1 MGRCRDPWRE
11 YDGPA
16 HRRGLSLVDCTSF
29 AIMRRQAITRAFHF
43 DRHFQEQGFEF
54 PRLA

>member
-1 MGRCRDPWRE
+1 LRE
-11 YDGPA
+11 HDGPA

-29 AIMRRQAITRAFHF
+29 AIVRRQAITRAFHF